1 MNFKIS
7 WLEILLLI
15 CVLTYCGDSLR
26 TSVWSEINFLI
37 IDSGFES
44 KFLTFGRLRFFR
56 RPWNFDPFY
65 NKYHDSYIR
74 CFRLYGLVNFREF
87 LNYSYLGLIPI
98 TWMLNFKF
106 KCYRNRCVQFVR
118 IRTGVVEYV
127 CNTLM
132 LLSWSCEVSFSLTL
146 FNFIISGKYPDS
158 TPPQAWLCVV
168 TNWFLYQTG
177 IFSKRSSFYVTT
189 QLCKWWYF

>member
-44 KFLTFGRLRFFR
+44 KLLTLADEGFLDGFEI
-56 RPWNFDPFY
+56 FDPFY
-65 NKYHDSYIR
+65 NKWIIHKMIPVYNHI
-74 CFRLYGLVNFREF
+74 VWV
-87 LNYSYLGLIPI
+87 LNSGLIPRMFYI
-98 TWMLNFKF
+98 YMGSRSMSV
-106 KCYRNRCVQFVR
+106 KCDRNRCVQFVR

-132 LLSWSCEVSFSLTL
+132 LVS
-146 FNFIISGKYPDS
+146 
-158 TPPQAWLCVV
+158 
-168 TNWFLYQTG
+168 
-177 IFSKRSSFYVTT
+177 
-189 QLCKWWYF
+189 